1 MKNPWLILGVILFV
15 LIGGSVWYATVVS
28 KFNNEGVVLTK
39 HLKGNPEATVT
50 LTEYSDFQ
58 CPACAQFEP
67 VMAELL
73 AKYGDSISFE
83 YKHFPLI
90 QLHPNALLA
99 AKVSEVAGV
108 QNKFWEMHDKL
119 FENQDIWSK
128 SPTPNKYFIQYAEE
142 IGLDLKLFNQHLR
155 SSLIRDKVETEYK
168 EALQLGFTGTPSFL
182 LNGQKMNIATYQ
194 GFIEQVGN
202 AVNPKIN
209 LNGITKATEK
219 LVEEEEAKD
228 VASTTN

>member
-1 MKNPWLILGVILFV
+1 MKNPWLIIGVILFV

-28 KFNNEGVVLTK
+28 KSNNEGVVLTE
-39 HLKGNPEATVT
+39 HLKGNLKATVT

-67 VMAELL
+67 VVAELL

-90 QLHPNALLA
+90 QLHPVALPSAEASEA
-99 AKVSEVAGV
+99 AAV

-119 FENQDIWSK
+119 FENQEVWSK

-142 IGLDLKLFNQHLR
+142 IGLDLKLFKQHLR
-155 SSLIRDKVETEYK
+155 SSLIKDKVQTEYK
-168 EALQLGFTGTPSFL
+168 EALQLGFTSTPSFL
-182 LNGQKMNIATYQ
+182 LNGKKMNIATYQ
-194 GFIEQVGN
+194 DFIEQVGN
-202 AVNPKIN
+202 AVDPKVD
-209 LNGITKATEK
+209 LNAITKTAK
-219 LVEEEEAKD
+219 PLVDDEETKNI
-228 VASTTN
+228 ASTTN

>member
-1 MKNPWLILGVILFV
+1 
-15 LIGGSVWYATVVS
+15 
-28 KFNNEGVVLTK
+28 
-39 HLKGNPEATVT
+39 
-50 LTEYSDFQ
+50 
-58 CPACAQFEP
+58 
-67 VMAELL
+67 
-73 AKYGDSISFE
+73 
-83 YKHFPLI
+83 
-90 QLHPNALLA
+90 
-99 AKVSEVAGV
+99 
-108 QNKFWEMHDKL
+108 MHDKL